1 MAQLTKMQAVGYIAT
16 ALADQKL
23 EGESDLAF
31 VLRIRAAQR
40 VRHDARRAKG
50 YANVDRNL
58 KDIALKQYYV
68 ENPDTEETVADLD

>member
-23 EGESDLAF
+23 EGESDVEF
-31 VLRIRAAQR
+31 VLRIRSAQR
-40 VRHDARRAKG
+40 VRHDTRRAKG

-68 ENPDTEETVADLD
+68 ENPDTEETVQDLD